1 LTFNLWVNLY
11 IIEYYL
17 NSLNH
22 IDTKKPPLISKGI
35 ITDILYFFLRKPKY
49 PTWIKFNSSEERY
62 DYNHRVIQR
71 IGIDTNQY
79 SIFNINKI
87 GIEAPVSHIF
97 NELMHFNGNPSCWP
111 NHIAKVDRIN
121 NNLENVRILPFGW
134 KSYPFKFMKSFFGLP
149 LIPLFLLNAIRVKNT
164 PDNFD
169 FDNARYLLYECSGG
183 YPIGILAIYVR
194 SSISELGETSKSQL
208 IFGVGFNFFGKQK
221 WQEKRK
227 FVSVIWEWVHNR
239 VTANVLNRIKQLSE
253 WRIETIQENKI

>member
-1 LTFNLWVNLY
+1 MTFNLWVNLCN
-11 IIEYYL
+11 IEYCL

-35 ITDILYFFLRKPKY
+35 ITDILYFFLHKPKY
-49 PTWIKFNSSEERY
+49 PTLIKFNSSEERY

-79 SIFNINKI
+79 SILNINKI
-87 GIEAPVSHIF
+87 GIEAPVNHIF
-97 NELMHFNGNPSCWP
+97 NELMHFNGSPSCWP
-111 NHIAKVDRIN
+111 NHIAKVDQIN
-121 NNLENVRILPFGW
+121 NNLENIRILPFGW

-183 YPIGILAIYVR
+183 YPIGILVIYVR
-194 SSISELGETSKSQL
+194 SSIPELGETSKSQL

-227 FVSVIWEWVHNR
+227 FVSVIWERVHNR